1 MFEESHPLYWYH
13 IFKPCSI
20 IGSPS
25 CRGDVSVVQVMYV
38 GFMMGYLLV
47 FDEYIFLMS
56 DEVTHIIPVTS
67 PLDLHE
73 TMTSVFCVVEAPFLR
88 CLSSFS
94 CFFSRSLGGSENTG
108 AEREWHAWTEAY
120 GCSWAKL
127 TEKTWLWPWGK
138 DTKRGGTPMGKR
150 FVKMIYE
157 WQLFHI

>member
-38 GFMMGYLLV
+38 GFMMGYILV

-94 CFFSRSLGGSENTG
+94 CFFRLINSFLAPILGPVLGPVGSRSGSHFGYNF
-108 AEREWHAWTEAY
+108 WDP
-120 GCSWAKL
+120 KL
-127 TEKTWLWPWGK
+127 NPKFEPNPEHPLLITSN
-138 DTKRGGTPMGKR
+138 RS
-150 FVKMIYE
+150 I
-157 WQLFHI
+157 LFTIDF